1 MDSNHVP
8 PRYAS
13 KLQEGQRR
21 DRADLNCSLLVMTRA
36 NSVVAGVGAIGFAVL
51 TFAATFFV
59 NWPGG
64 GYSESIA
71 KSYVAPGNLPV
82 ALTGTLIGLMGV
94 VGLISLLAYLKQA
107 AEKTSPAISLVPQI
121 MWAVGL
127 VGAASFAVGWGLVSA
142 QPLAHAEAGVDLGVA
157 PTLTYMISEA
167 TSAIIFGPAP
177 MLVGFALIVLTV
189 GSGKVLPPWLRW
201 LTLVAGVVALTSLAF
216 FTFFLFLVWAV
227 VIGVWLLISGWS
239 ARSSSST

>member
-1 MDSNHVP
+1 
-8 PRYAS
+8 
-13 KLQEGQRR
+13 
-21 DRADLNCSLLVMTRA
+21 MTRA
-36 NSVVAGVGAIGFAVL
+36 NSAVAGVGAIGFAVL
-51 TFAATFFV
+51 TFAAIFFV

-82 ALTGTLIGLMGV
+82 ALIGTLIGLIGV
-94 VGLISLLAYLKQA
+94 VGLIGLLAYLRQA
-107 AEKTSPAISLVPQI
+107 AEESSPAISLVPQI
-121 MWAVGL
+121 VWGVGL

-142 QPLAHAEAGVDLGVA
+142 QPLAHVESGVDLGVA

-177 MLVGFALIVLTV
+177 MLVGLALIVLTV

-201 LTLVAGVVALTSLAF
+201 LTLVAGVVGLTSLAF
-216 FTFFLFLVWAV
+216 FTFFLFLVWSI
-227 VIGVWLLISGWS
+227 VIGVWLLTKAWGAGSSG
-239 ARSSSST
+239 RS

>member
-1 MDSNHVP
+1 
-8 PRYAS
+8 
-13 KLQEGQRR
+13 
-21 DRADLNCSLLVMTRA
+21 MTRA
-36 NSVVAGVGAIGFAVL
+36 SSAVAGVGAIGFAVL
-51 TFAATFFV
+51 TFAAIFFV

-82 ALTGTLIGLMGV
+82 ALIGTLIGLIGV
-94 VGLISLLAYLKQA
+94 VGLIGLLAYLRQA
-107 AEKTSPAISLVPQI
+107 AEESSPAISLVPQI
-121 MWAVGL
+121 VWGVGL

-142 QPLAHAEAGVDLGVA
+142 QPLAHVESGVDLGVA

-177 MLVGFALIVLTV
+177 MLVGLALIVLTV

-201 LTLVAGVVALTSLAF
+201 STLVAGVVALTSLAF
-216 FTFFLFLVWAV
+216 FTFFLFLVWSI
-227 VIGVWLLISGWS
+227 VIGVWLLTKAWGAGSSG
-239 ARSSSST
+239 RS

>member
-1 MDSNHVP
+1 
-8 PRYAS
+8 
-13 KLQEGQRR
+13 
-21 DRADLNCSLLVMTRA
+21 MTRA
-36 NSVVAGVGAIGFAVL
+36 SSAVAGVGAIGFAVL
-51 TFAATFFV
+51 TFAAIFFV

-82 ALTGTLIGLMGV
+82 ALIGTLIGLIGV
-94 VGLISLLAYLKQA
+94 VGLIGLLAYLRQA
-107 AEKTSPAISLVPQI
+107 AEESSPAISLVPQI
-121 MWAVGL
+121 VWGVGL

-142 QPLAHAEAGVDLGVA
+142 QPLAHVESGVDLGVA

-177 MLVGFALIVLTV
+177 MLVGLALIVLTV
-189 GSGKVLPPWLRW
+189 GSGKALPPWLRW

-216 FTFFLFLVWAV
+216 FTFFLFLVWSI
-227 VIGVWLLISGWS
+227 VIGVWLLTKAWGAGSSG
-239 ARSSSST
+239 RS

>member
-1 MDSNHVP
+1 VLP
-8 PRYAS
+8 TA
-13 KLQEGQRR
+13 
-21 DRADLNCSLLVMTRA
+21 RA

-51 TFAATFFV
+51 TFVATFVV

-82 ALTGTLIGLMGV
+82 ALAGTLTGLIGV
-94 VGLISLLAYLKQA
+94 VGLICLFAYLKQA
-107 AEKTSPAISLVPQI
+107 AEQSSRQSTLVPQI
-121 MWAVGL
+121 VWAVGL

-142 QPLAHAEAGVDLGVA
+142 QPLAHVEAGVDLGVA

-177 MLVGFALIVLTV
+177 MLVGLALIVLTI
-189 GSGKVLPPWLRW
+189 GAGKSLPSWLRW
-201 LTLVAGVVALTSLAF
+201 LTLGAGVVALTSLAF
-216 FTFFLFLVWAV
+216 FTFFLFLVWSI
-227 VIGVWLLISGWS
+227 VIGVWLLIGTRG
-239 ARSSSST
+239 AAST